1 MVAEHF
7 VPGFPDAAQAM
18 QVTQLLQELRT
29 KLQRLKQRDT
39 ELMQQVTAL
48 QTTGS
53 AVSAGTGSEAV
64 TAELARSQKELIE
77 ALRAKEAIRLV
88 DKLEQKV
95 SLE

>member
-29 KLQRLKQRDT
+29 KVQRLKQRDT
-39 ELMQQVTAL
+39 ELMQQVAAL

-53 AVSAGTGSEAV
+53 AVSAVSGGEAV